1 MTTKDFY
8 LYYNVTGAERK
19 RLVKAISDITGA
31 DAKYL
36 GAPTFAYMVD
46 YFTISREGVVSFDS
60 RADSE
65 EIEGLIDALVNE
77 GFVSQVS
84 NLGCEADAADVAAQE
99 AAPTEHSAND
109 TTPDTAPQ
117 NAPTGLTVAIPLE
130 QVAVGNLTM
139 LLEAKGSLIKKA
151 LGITDLPME
160 ISEDKVSF
168 PWFPE
173 LPGPDEVKAY
183 THLITALCD
192 MSKRQKRILATEK
205 AVDSE
210 KYAFR
215 CFLLRLGFIG
225 PEFKGER
232 KILLRNLVG
241 SSAFK
246 TGSKTV

>member
-1 MTTKDFY
+1 MATNDFY
-8 LYYNVTGAERK
+8 LDYNVTGPERK

-46 YFTISREGVVSFDS
+46 YFTISRDGVVSFDD

-65 EIEGLIDALVNE
+65 EIENLIDALVDE

-84 NLGCEADAADVAAQE
+84 NLGCEADTADVAAQE
-99 AAPTEHSAND
+99 AAPAESPEN
-109 TTPDTAPQ
+109 DTAPATAPQ
-117 NAPTGLTVAIPLE
+117 DAPTGLTVAVPLE
-130 QVAVGNLTM
+130 QVAVGNLTK

-151 LGITDLPME
+151 LGLTDLPLE
-160 ISEDKVSF
+160 ISEDRVSF

-173 LPGPDEVKAY
+173 LPGPVEARAY
-183 THLITALCD
+183 THLITALCE
-192 MSKRQKRILATEK
+192 MSKRQKRVLTTEK

-210 KYAFR
+210 KYSFR

-225 PEFKGER
+225 AEFKEER
-232 KILLRNLVG
+232 KILLRNLTG

-246 TGSKTV
+246 TGDKPV

>member
-225 PEFKGER
+225 PEFKVER

>member
-1 MTTKDFY
+1 MATNDFY
-8 LYYNVTGAERK
+8 LDYNVTGPERK

-46 YFTISREGVVSFDS
+46 YFTISRDGVVSFDS

-84 NLGCEADAADVAAQE
+84 NLGCEADPADVAAQE
-99 AAPTEHSAND
+99 AAPAEPPEND
-109 TTPDTAPQ
+109 TTPATAPQ
-117 NAPTGLTVAIPLE
+117 DAPTGLTVAVPLE
-130 QVAVGNLTM
+130 QVAVGNLTK
-139 LLEAKGSLIKKA
+139 LLEAKGGLIKKA
-151 LGITDLPME
+151 LGLTDLPLE
-160 ISEDKVSF
+160 IGEDRVSF
-168 PWFPE
+168 PWFRE
-173 LPGPDEVKAY
+173 LPGPDEARAY
-183 THLITALCD
+183 THLITALCE
-192 MSKRQKRILATEK
+192 MSKRQKRVLATEK

-210 KYAFR
+210 KYYFR

-225 PEFKGER
+225 AEFKGER
-232 KILLRNLVG
+232 KILLRNLTG

-246 TGSKTV
+246 TGDKPV

>member
-1 MTTKDFY
+1 MATNDFY
-8 LYYNVTGAERK
+8 LDYNVTGLERK

-46 YFTISREGVVSFDS
+46 YFTISRDGVVSFDD

-65 EIEGLIDALVNE
+65 EIEGLIDALVDE

-84 NLGCEADAADVAAQE
+84 NLGCEANPADVAAQE
-99 AAPTEHSAND
+99 AAPAESPEND
-109 TTPDTAPQ
+109 TTPATAPQ
-117 NAPTGLTVAIPLE
+117 DAPTGLTVAVPLE
-130 QVAVGNLTM
+130 QVAVGNLTK

-151 LGITDLPME
+151 LGLSDLPLE
-160 ISEDKVSF
+160 ISEDRVSF

-173 LPGPDEVKAY
+173 LPGPDEVRAY
-183 THLITALCD
+183 THLITALCE
-192 MSKRQKRILATEK
+192 MSKRQKRVLATEK

-210 KYAFR
+210 KYSFR

-225 PEFKGER
+225 AEFKEER
-232 KILLRNLVG
+232 KILLRNLTG

-246 TGSKTV
+246 AGDKPV

>member
-84 NLGCEADAADVAAQE
+84 NLGCEADTADVAAQE
-99 AAPTEHSAND
+99 AAPAEHSAND